1 MAKTRII
8 PSSPAMI
15 LEDDKRYMIVADLH
29 LGFEGAFES
38 REIFVGKNTAINE
51 TVSELKK
58 MIKAERPDVLV
69 LLGDTKSGIEKISKS
84 EWDSVPLFFSEMNK
98 IVQTV
103 LIPGNHDANIQ
114 RLVPDET
121 SMTGPAGL
129 VLDDVLFTHGHAM
142 PPGSFSHVNRIVMG
156 HVHPVF
162 FQEGSVLNGQ
172 KVWVSIRADRCEIF
186 PSQAGGIEIT
196 VMPSFNRYIHTT
208 RKYGYKKSISPI
220 IKRIKNPHSA
230 RIVTLD
236 GAIIG
241 DEKSIGT
248 VL

>member
-15 LEDDKRYMIVADLH
+15 LEYDKRYMIVADLH
-29 LGFEGAFES
+29 LGFEGEFES
-38 REIFVGKNTAINE
+38 RGIHVGRNTAVNE
-51 TVSELKK
+51 TLSELKK
-58 MIKAERPDVLV
+58 MIRSEGPDVLV
-69 LLGDTKSGIEKISKS
+69 LLGDTKSGIGRISGS
-84 EWDSVPLFFSEMNK
+84 EWDEIPPFFSEMNK
-98 IVQTV
+98 VIQTV
-103 LIPGNHDANIQ
+103 IIPGNHDANIQ
-114 RLVPDET
+114 RLIPDET

-142 PPGSFSHVNRIVMG
+142 PPESFSHVNRIVMG

-186 PSQAGGIEIT
+186 PSQTGGIEVT
-196 VMPSFNRYIHTT
+196 VMPSFNRYIHTAH
-208 RKYGYKKSISPI
+208 RYGYKKSTSPI
-220 IKRIKNPHSA
+220 IRRIKNPHSA
-230 RIVTLD
+230 RIVTLE

-241 DEKSIGT
+241 DKESIGA